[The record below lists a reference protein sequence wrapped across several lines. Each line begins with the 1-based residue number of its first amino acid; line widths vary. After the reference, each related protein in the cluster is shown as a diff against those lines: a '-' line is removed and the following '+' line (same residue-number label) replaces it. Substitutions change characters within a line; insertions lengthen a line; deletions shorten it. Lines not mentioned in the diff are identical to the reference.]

1 MGTLAGPDAELV
13 ALCAGHLR
21 HGGVVRRIDAGEG
34 DLSGA
39 GLEDA
44 RSAMYDTLEALAF
57 IPATTP
63 RGVVAKAG
71 AVLEAVEYHAINHGP
86 RSRRARGKHGGQRAA
101 A

>member
-1 MGTLAGPDAELV
+1 
-13 ALCAGHLR
+13 
-21 HGGVVRRIDAGEG
+21 
-34 DLSGA
+34 
-39 GLEDA
+39 
-44 RSAMYDTLEALAF
+44 MYDTLEALAF